1 MANAYE
7 RWSDRTGSKAANN
20 ADVGVRVFDITD
32 ATSEADCY
40 TATLVL
46 SDLGGANVPVL
57 NEVDPRNSRRKA
69 NSLVTSR
76 PGLNLYRLTV
86 GYAIPVNGG
95 SFPDTEDNPLTQ
107 PTRWSF
113 QRSKTVEQVDRD
125 KDGNAIA
132 NSNKESFAN
141 GAQRTYTQRILE
153 ARRYESV
160 YDAATAEVFEDSVN
174 NATFNGPGVN
184 FGAGTVKCNIISP
197 VGEFTTSS
205 PYLEILYQFEIR
217 PDGWKTRILDEGT
230 KGRTSDA
237 TYVFL
242 YTETGDKI
250 TTPVRLNGGGNP
262 IDSASYKLGN
272 AAGTVAGASDPAAP
286 AGATIEATPDGLAVF
301 LRYGLYPERN
311 LNALG
316 L

>member
-40 TATLVL
+40 AATLVL

-57 NEVDPRNSRRKA
+57 NEVDPRNSKRKV
-69 NSLVTSR
+69 NSLAVSQ
-76 PGLNLYRLTV
+76 PGWNLYRLAV
-86 GYAIPVNGG
+86 GYAIPPNG
-95 SFPDTEDNPLTQ
+95 SFSDTEDNPLTQ

-125 KDGNAIA
+125 KDGNAIIT
-132 NSNKESFAN
+132 SNLVPFAN

-153 ARRYESV
+153 ARRFESA

-174 NATFNGPGVN
+174 NATFNGPGVS
-184 FGAGTVKCNIISP
+184 FGSGTVKCNIISP
-197 VGEFTTSS
+197 VGEYTTSS

-217 PDGWKTRILDEGT
+217 PDGWKTRQLDEGVM
-230 KGRTSDA
+230 GRDA
-237 TYVFL
+237 GGQFL
-242 YTETGDKI
+242 PLYAKNGDKV
-250 TTPVRLNGGGNP
+250 TSPVLLNGGGNP
-262 IDSASYKLGN
+262 IEVASYLLGN
-272 AAGTVAGASDPAAP
+272 PTTTIPGASAP
-286 AGATIEATPDGLAVF
+286 ASPTGSTVEASPDGKATF
-301 LRYGLYPERN
+301 LRYSLYPERN